1 MSTNQR
7 PFQSEKCVI
16 CHVAPLCEFI
26 YNLTIICLLWPCWRK
41 IDALWISI
49 FWIRKRELCPLS
61 NLEWGIWLDLKLDW
75 IRKRKLYIQPC
86 VTWLELELTP
96 PTPPLSL
103 HTSTDVAPHFLG
115 HLHLLLIISIGLL
128 GFLRDNWC
136 YTVSWRSPCIL
147 PVKCSFSI
155 LKTSSPA
162 LVLWQCILPTL

>member
-26 YNLTIICLLWPCWRK
+26 YNNHLPFVALLAENWRTLDQHFLNK
-41 IDALWISI
+41 K
-49 FWIRKRELCPLS
+49 KRTVS

-86 VTWLELELTP
+86 VTWLELQLTP

-147 PVKCSFSI
+147 PPSLQKM
-155 LKTSSPA
+155 
-162 LVLWQCILPTL
+162 